1 MCIVVFTYLFSYLL
15 NSTTYVFRW
24 ASFRQAIDDTDKN
37 VKAILS
43 GDQNVKFLHHLGGT
57 YYVNVNS
64 GYRCVDLRKWFQ
76 PFDAAGDIKPTK
88 SGVSLRL
95 NEWSDLC
102 GLVDVINKT
111 YPSLGSA
118 QPCYYDDDHMN
129 QLGWLNC
136 TECHPFL
143 VHLSQLS
150 ANTIA

>member
-1 MCIVVFTYLFSYLL
+1 MLT
-15 NSTTYVFRW
+15 
-24 ASFRQAIDDTDKN
+24 
-37 VKAILS
+37 
-43 GDQNVKFLHHLGGT
+43 HHRHAG
-57 YYVNVNS
+57 N
-64 GYRCVDLRKWFQ
+64 WFQ

-111 YPSLGSA
+111 YPSLSSA
-118 QPCYYDDDHMN
+118 QPRYYDDDHIN

-143 VHLSQLS
+143 VDLSQLP
-150 ANTIA
+150 ANTIT